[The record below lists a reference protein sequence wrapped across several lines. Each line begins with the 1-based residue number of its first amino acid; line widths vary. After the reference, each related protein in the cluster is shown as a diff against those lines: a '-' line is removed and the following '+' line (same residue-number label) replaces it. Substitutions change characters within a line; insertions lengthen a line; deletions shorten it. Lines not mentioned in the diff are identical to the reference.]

1 MIFRLFF
8 TVSNY
13 SFIFMTHSVRILPLN
28 SSVRDSIVTA
38 IQNNCSKI
46 KNLVFAILV
55 AKNRLIALVRMKK
68 YVIHPADL
76 RIIFNLVDST
86 ESFKS
91 SESWTPICL
100 PKFDSNG
107 FLHAHISYLTEDCN
121 ACLLLMST
129 ERDVFFDLQEA
140 KKEGHRGKTSQIKS
154 FSFQLHF
161 LRNPNFERNFF

>member
-1 MIFRLFF
+1 
-8 TVSNY
+8 
-13 SFIFMTHSVRILPLN
+13 MTHSVRIMPLAA
-28 SSVRDSIVTA
+28 SVRDAIVNA

-46 KNLVFAILV
+46 KNVVFAILV
-55 AKNRLIALVRMKK
+55 AKSRLIALVRMKK

-100 PKFDSNG
+100 PKFDANG
-107 FLHAHISYLTEDCN
+107 FLHAHISYLTEECN

-129 ERDVFFDLQEA
+129 ERGVFFELQEA
-140 KKEGHRGKTSQIKS
+140 KKKITEV
-154 FSFQLHF
+154 
-161 LRNPNFERNFF
+161 NFII

>member
-1 MIFRLFF
+1 
-8 TVSNY
+8 
-13 SFIFMTHSVRILPLN
+13 MTHSVRILPI
-28 SSVRDSIVTA
+28 SASTRDSIVAA
-38 IQNNCSKI
+38 IQTNCSKI

-55 AKNRLIALVRMKK
+55 VKNRLIALVRMKK

-76 RIIFNLVDST
+76 RIIFNLIDST
-86 ESFKS
+86 ESFKA

-107 FLHAHISYLTEDCN
+107 FLHAHISYLTDGCD

-140 KKEGHRGKTSQIKS
+140 KQKITEVSYR
-154 FSFQLHF
+154 HF
-161 LRNPNFERNFF
+161 GFFKATVIYYPKPQP